1 MELAVFPP
9 CVAEVSKSPRPT
21 LKVESGKFLKGTNDL
36 GPGQTSMAQGTR
48 SIGPLIFGV
57 LCLGINDDCRILT
70 SGRFRAVAGVRWR
83 PSAPSGRLLD
93 TLPAPPR
100 ANTSHGE
107 PDHPSQSGHVGH
119 LRHGKGRA
127 STSFMRANSWGN

>member
-83 PSAPSGRLLD
+83 PSAPSGQLLD
-93 TLPAPPR
+93 TLAAPR
-100 ANTSHGE
+100 ARTPTTENPTTRVSRVTSVIFDTAREEHQLV
-107 PDHPSQSGHVGH
+107 S
-119 LRHGKGRA
+119 
-127 STSFMRANSWGN
+127 